1 MSCDACINVFPPVR
15 QIQLVIAS
23 TVNWDG
29 CDGFL
34 LDLGSTFYSPREWGF
49 EGFDLKSCGS
59 LWETSVILLFTFYML
74 LRVLACE
81 AHGEVISVRYTHFF
95 ILPLV
100 YLFLHNSVS
109 SLSVCVSAFA
119 SLTWICAIL
128 VVLPF
133 SNAVVC
139 HSNVRDTK
147 QEEDC
152 GPSGY
157 CFFQDISSADNV
169 YRRGCDHLFLC
180 EWICAILVVLP
191 FSNAVVCHS
200 NVRDTKQEEDCGP
213 SGYCFFQDI
222 SSADNVY
229 RRGCD
234 HLFLCELLINSNV
247 SQPSSYFNKTSK
259 TLKAYF
265 QWCAPDVPYTGIDSS
280 RHDGTFC
287 CCNTD
292 FCNKD
297 EPDEPEQPF
306 HKAYFQWCAPDVP
319 YTGIDSSRHDGTFC
333 CCNTDFCNK
342 DEPDEPEQPFH
353 KVQQLIS
360 GTKADYMALLQVA
373 RDLGIIKESPNIN
386 SFRNCTS
393 HANGPCYSDDF

>member
-1 MSCDACINVFPPVR
+1 M
-15 QIQLVIAS
+15 
-23 TVNWDG
+23 
-29 CDGFL
+29 
-34 LDLGSTFYSPREWGF
+34 
-49 EGFDLKSCGS
+49 
-59 LWETSVILLFTFYML
+59 
-74 LRVLACE
+74 
-81 AHGEVISVRYTHFF
+81 
-95 ILPLV
+95 
-100 YLFLHNSVS
+100 
-109 SLSVCVSAFA
+109 
-119 SLTWICAIL
+119 
-128 VVLPF
+128 
-133 SNAVVC
+133 
-139 HSNVRDTK
+139 
-147 QEEDC
+147 
-152 GPSGY
+152 
-157 CFFQDISSADNV
+157 
-169 YRRGCDHLFLC
+169 
-180 EWICAILVVLP
+180 LP

-306 HKAYFQWCAPDVP
+306 HK
-319 YTGIDSSRHDGTFC
+319 
-333 CCNTDFCNK
+333 
-342 DEPDEPEQPFH
+342 
-353 KVQQLIS
+353 VQQLIS

-373 RDLGIIKESPNIN
+373 RDLGIIKENPNIN